1 MRSLKWHILA
11 MLLLDLGS
19 ECITSLLNIKTIQ
32 VKAIVLQSIYTC
44 AIGLKQTAISICNM
58 VA

>member
-1 MRSLKWHILA
+1 